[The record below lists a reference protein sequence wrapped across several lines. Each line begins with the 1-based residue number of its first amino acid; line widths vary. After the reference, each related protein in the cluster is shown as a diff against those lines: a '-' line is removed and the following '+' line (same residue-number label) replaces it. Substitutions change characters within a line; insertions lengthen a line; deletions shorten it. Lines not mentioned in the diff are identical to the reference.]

1 MRKGIILAGGKGTR
15 LYPLT
20 KTISKQLLPIY
31 DKPMIYYPLSTLML
45 AKIKE
50 FLLISTPQDIDNYK
64 NLLGDGSKFGI
75 KIFYKVQKK
84 PEGLAQSLI
93 LAEEFLNGSP
103 SALILG
109 DNFFYSNQLQ
119 KNILK
124 VSQSKKSTIF
134 LIQVLN
140 PNEYGVAKINSKDRL
155 IDIIEKPISPPS
167 NWAVTGL
174 YFYDKD
180 APKFAKNLK
189 KSKRGELEITDLNKV
204 YLKKNNL
211 DYVKFGRGF
220 NWFDTGS
227 PSRLLDASN
236 FVRIIQNRS
245 TLIISSPEED
255 AFKNGWI
262 SKKYFKNLI
271 KEYKN
276 NDYAKTLSFLI

>member
-20 KTISKQLLPIY
+20 KTLSKQLLPIY

-50 FLLISTPQDIDNYK
+50 YLLISTPQDIDNYK

-75 KIFYKVQKK
+75 KIVYKVQNK
-84 PEGLAQSLI
+84 PEGLAQALI

-109 DNFFYSNQLQ
+109 DNIFYSNKLQ
-119 KNILK
+119 ENILK
-124 VSQSKKSTIF
+124 VSNSKKNTVF
-134 LIQVLN
+134 LIQVIN
-140 PNEYGVAKINSKDRL
+140 PNEYGVAKISSKNRL

-174 YFYDKD
+174 YFYDKN

-211 DYVKFGRGF
+211 DYLKFGRGF

-245 TLIISSPEED
+245 TLIISSPEEI

-262 SKKYFKNLI
+262 SKKHLKNLI

>member
-1 MRKGIILAGGKGTR
+1 MKGIILAGGLGSR
-15 LYPLT
+15 LYPTT
-20 KTISKQLLPIY
+20 KVVSKQLLPVY
-31 DKPMIYYPLSTLML
+31 DKPMIYYPLSLLMMSE
-45 AKIKE
+45 IRDI
-50 FLLISTPQDIDNYK
+50 LLISTPQDIDNYK

-245 TLIISSPEED
+245 TLIISSPEEV